1 MEAAMTGVEAWR
13 GKLVRERKER
23 RKERRGKGA
32 AWGQLGG
39 LQGEAPWGEGWRAL
53 CTWSLFRASLYVS
66 LPVRCLRE
74 GEREEEG
81 EEVKERKGKEE
92 KERKNMKKIQTWK
105 FLKNKR

>member
-32 AWGQLGG
+32 ALGAAKG

-66 LPVRCLRE
+66 LPVRCLHE
-74 GEREEEG
+74 GEREEEI
-81 EEVKERKGKEE
+81 EEVTERKRRKRKEKKKKYE
-92 KERKNMKKIQTWK
+92 KKSNLEIFEK
-105 FLKNKR
+105 